1 MSRWSSAIAI
11 LITTSSHGADAFTSI
26 NTHNPRPVKTSLWA
40 SPQIGIFFGTS
51 TGSTQEAADL
61 ISAEFGDVASEP
73 IEIDEVQGS
82 VADEFAKFD
91 ALVVGTPTWN
101 TGETICL
108 DRAVNFV

>member
-1 MSRWSSAIAI
+1 MSRWSPAIAI
-11 LITTSSHGADAFTSI
+11 LITTSYGADAFTSK
-26 NTHNPRPVKTSLWA
+26 THNNPRPTKTSLWA

-101 TGETICL
+101 TGECYYAWTMQ
-108 DRAVNFV
+108 D